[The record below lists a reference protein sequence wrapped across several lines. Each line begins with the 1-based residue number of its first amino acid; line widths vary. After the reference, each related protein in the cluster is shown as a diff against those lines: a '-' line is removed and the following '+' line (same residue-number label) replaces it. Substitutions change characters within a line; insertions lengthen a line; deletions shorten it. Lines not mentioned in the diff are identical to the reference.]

1 MSYMKTVVEFCP
13 YYGCICIT
21 IQEEIKFSNV
31 GKHDIL
37 WDVATLVDRVIQKK
51 SRHTTKNLNQC
62 LNTLG
67 ARKPWAVTA
76 MNRRVI

>member
-1 MSYMKTVVEFCP
+1 MGFICIDLDSERLNSNLETVSYMKTVVEFCP

-37 WDVATLVDRVIQKK
+37 WDVATLVDRVIQK
-51 SRHTTKNLNQC
+51 NQDIQ
-62 LNTLG
+62 L
-67 ARKPWAVTA
+67 R
-76 MNRRVI
+76 I